1 MAYPSTVLNTA
12 VNIMH
17 VIDRNH
23 NDFRLFKYVDRDN
36 GDQNVNLGI
45 IVLTINR
52 GELCRRFGNFF
63 SM

>member
-1 MAYPSTVLNTA
+1 
-12 VNIMH
+12 MH

-36 GDQNVNLGI
+36 GDQNENLGI